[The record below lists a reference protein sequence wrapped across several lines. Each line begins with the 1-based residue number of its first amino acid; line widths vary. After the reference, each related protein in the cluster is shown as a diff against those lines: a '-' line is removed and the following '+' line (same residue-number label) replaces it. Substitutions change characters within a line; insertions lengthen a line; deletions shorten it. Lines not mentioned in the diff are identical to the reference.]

1 MPPRQRATRRQEE
14 LHTTLEANI
23 DYDNAHKS
31 YMNQDKLDSHISLL
45 S

>member
-1 MPPRQRATRRQEE
+1 MPHTASHPT
-14 LHTTLEANI
+14 LHTALEANI